1 MLSAAVPTTRGKAPA
16 WQQVTRR
23 GCAHFTIV
31 AATAAAGGGGKEPAW
46 IYQQLELSSFRQDR
60 KARRKRLALTLVG
73 IRWDDCEYL
82 FLAKVELL
90 FFSSAALIFRPN
102 IFSK

>member
-1 MLSAAVPTTRGKAPA
+1 M
-16 WQQVTRR
+16 
-23 GCAHFTIV
+23 
-31 AATAAAGGGGKEPAW
+31 GGGGKEPAW
-46 IYQQLELSSFRQDR
+46 IYQQLELLSFRQDR

-90 FFSSAALIFRPN
+90 FFFLDRTVNTSSILKLIVCD
-102 IFSK
+102 